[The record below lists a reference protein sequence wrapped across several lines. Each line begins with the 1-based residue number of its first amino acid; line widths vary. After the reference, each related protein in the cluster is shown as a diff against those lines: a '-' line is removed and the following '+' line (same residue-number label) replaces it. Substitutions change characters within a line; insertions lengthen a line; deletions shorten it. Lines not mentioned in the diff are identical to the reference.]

1 MESKE
6 EKLLKSDFFVVSDA
20 GSTEVIGVYKNLD
33 GNSNDDT
40 LNYKMINREGRTF
53 KLYRSPSED
62 QTVRYWV
69 IEERNLDYFY
79 LAFSDADTPP
89 EDGWKPY
96 IAGKGHPPYVTKVP
110 RKVEYEIRTRLEHCD
125 SFSTLDLINQYGQYC
140 STVALKRLYRVLWAE
155 QTPETKEAAEKA
167 KLAKSKRKRKKVP
180 EIRQKITI
188 TVQLGLDCPNFLP
201 TSKSGQEVLKGANT
215 FELMVTFDT
224 LVRLLMESISKQVTL
239 KPGKKLELM
248 VNGHEVL
255 SKEVQIN
262 SLGIMKGSVVIAL
275 GVEAALSHN
284 KNIAGNYNGVRKT
297 AMPPLEE
304 VEDQSK
310 DKIASPVS
318 SSEQTPASTSSCTI
332 L

>member
-1 MESKE
+1 MDNKE
-6 EKLLKSDFFVVSDA
+6 EHQVMSDFFVVSDA

-33 GNSNDDT
+33 GNSNDET
-40 LNYKMINREGRTF
+40 LNYKMTKHGRTF

-62 QTVRYWV
+62 QTVRYWI

-89 EDGWKPY
+89 EEDWKPY

-110 RKVEYEIRTRLEHCD
+110 RKVEYEIRTRLEHQD

-140 STVALKRLYRVLWAE
+140 PTVALKRLYRVLWAE
-155 QTPETKEAAEKA
+155 QSPETKEAAEKA

-180 EIRQKITI
+180 EIKQKITI
-188 TVQLGLDCPNFLP
+188 TIQLGLDSSNILP
-201 TSKSGQEVLKGANT
+201 TSKNASKGLKDVQT
-215 FELMVTFDT
+215 FELMVTYDT
-224 LVRLLMESISKQVTL
+224 LVRLLMESISKQVSL
-239 KPGKKLELM
+239 KPGNELELV
-248 VNGHEVL
+248 VNGHEIL

-262 SLGIMKGSVVIAL
+262 SLGITKGSVVIAL
-275 GVEAALSHN
+275 GAESALPQN
-284 KNIAGNYNGVRKT
+284 KKHASNTGVRKS

-304 VEDQSK
+304 VDDQSK
-310 DKIASPVS
+310 DKIASTVRSNEQTQAS
-318 SSEQTPASTSSCTI
+318 SSTCAI